1 MADMTEME
9 MPIPDNT
16 VPMMTGEGPFG
27 SVEMG
32 GMFSVLKV
40 RRDQKPGDYKDPG
53 WFKHPE
59 GTVAHEYEGPLSE
72 PARFKAEGGQSMPR
86 AQPPSQPTEVKVRK
100 PQSHSGH

>member
-1 MADMTEME
+1 
-9 MPIPDNT
+9 
-16 VPMMTGEGPFG
+16 
-27 SVEMG
+27 
-32 GMFSVLKV
+32 VLKV

>member
-1 MADMTEME
+1 MTEME

-16 VPMMTGEGPFG
+16 IPMMTGEGPFG

-53 WFKHPE
+53 PYKFPE
-59 GTVAHEYEGPLSE
+59 GTVAYEWTGTTPSAPR
-72 PARFKAEGGQSMPR
+72 PAASSDSTPAFFSAASNST
-86 AQPPSQPTEVKVRK
+86 ACS
-100 PQSHSGH
+100 